1 MTYGADSV
9 AETVA
14 FNDRL
19 AALQSS
25 LPPIE
30 TQPPEVTRAA
40 RLEEGGIFPPPVFLP
55 QARWLEIPSRG
66 GGLRVRVVAPT
77 SREATGAYL
86 HFHGGGWTIGAA
98 DGQDPLLEA
107 IAEMTG
113 LCAVSVEYRLAPEH
127 PYPAGPDD
135 CEDAALWLL
144 DGGAAELG
152 VPRRFAVGGESAG
165 GHLSAV
171 TLLRLRDRHGI
182 TDGFAA
188 ANLVFGAF
196 DLTGTP
202 SRLSWDDSRPL
213 VLTNSGMTWF
223 TECFLPGLD
232 NAGRRDPDISP
243 LYADL
248 RGTAARAVHDR
259 HGGPAARRLALHGC
273 ALAGRRQ
280 RRRAARVRRGVSRLH
295 RVPARGRAACERRT
309 ARVPARRDRLMRVSA
324 KVDYA
329 LRALLELAAAPPGP
343 VKGERL
349 ATAQD
354 IPPKFLE
361 NILTE
366 LRRAEIVAS
375 QRGVDGGYRLAKP
388 AAEISVAD
396 VVRALEGPIASVRG
410 VRPDEIEYTGPA
422 RSLQPLW
429 VELRASMREVL
440 EGTTLADLVER
451 SAAG

>member
-1 MTYGADSV
+1 MTYGVDSV

-25 LPPIE
+25 LPAIE
-30 TQPPEVTRAA
+30 TLPPEVTRAA
-40 RLEEGGIFPPPVFLP
+40 RMEEGGIFPPPVFLP

-152 VPRRFAVGGESAG
+152 VPQRFAVGGESAG

-182 TDGFAA
+182 TDAFAA

-202 SRLSWDDSRPL
+202 SRLHWDDNRPL
-213 VLTNSGMTWF
+213 VLTNSAMTWF
-223 TECFLPGLD
+223 SDVLP
-232 NAGRRDPDISP
+232 ARPGRRGPEGSRH
-243 LYADL
+243 LAAL
-248 RGTAARAVHDR
+248 RRPARDAARAVHDR

-295 RVPARGRAACERRT
+295 RVPARGRAARERRT
-309 ARVPARRDRLMRVSA
+309 ARVPARR
-324 KVDYA
+324 
-329 LRALLELAAAPPGP
+329 
-343 VKGERL
+343 
-349 ATAQD
+349 
-354 IPPKFLE
+354 
-361 NILTE
+361 
-366 LRRAEIVAS
+366 
-375 QRGVDGGYRLAKP
+375 
-388 AAEISVAD
+388 
-396 VVRALEGPIASVRG
+396 
-410 VRPDEIEYTGPA
+410 
-422 RSLQPLW
+422 
-429 VELRASMREVL
+429 
-440 EGTTLADLVER
+440 
-451 SAAG
+451 